1 MKKSKGVAI
10 IAIILAC
17 LIGLG
22 YYTSTIMSATSTS
35 QKKTDNKTEA
45 EGIKLGLD
53 LSGGV
58 SITYRIKDKNPSKK
72 DINDTV
78 AKLEERAESYS
89 TEYAVYP
96 VGDDRITV
104 EIPGVYDANAVL
116 EDLGS
121 PGSLYFIVQKD
132 SDGNENY
139 SYDSSTGEY
148 KLNYDIQNHC
158 QPDSECHNYDIQ
170 NLVDNG
176 SVIMDG
182 NDVKSA
188 NAAYNQSSSTST
200 KEPVVQLT
208 LKKKA
213 ADVFGEATTKAA
225 SSGES
230 IGIYYDDHFISVPK
244 VESAIKDGS
253 CVINGMSD
261 YDEAEQLATF
271 IRVGAINLK
280 LEEMES
286 SVAGAQLGGK
296 ALSSSVK
303 AAIIGLI
310 LVMLFMILNYSLS
323 GVVASIGLA
332 IYTTVTVALIY
343 LFEITLTL
351 PGIAGVILGIGMAV
365 DANVIIISRI
375 REEIAA
381 GKSVLTSIKTGYKK
395 AMSAIIDGNVTT
407 FIAALVLMWLGSGT
421 VKGFAYT
428 LIISLIVSMF
438 TALVISRLLNL
449 AFYAV
454 GCRNEK
460 LYGRAKEHK
469 TIDFMKHRWV
479 CFILSLVVIVAG
491 FVGMIGYGAAGKG
504 ALNFSLEFKGGT
516 SISADFGKDYT
527 VEQVE
532 DKIVPEV
539 AKVIN
544 DNAIQ
549 ASTVSGSNVVT
560 IKTKTLSLSER
571 EEVNRMLVDKF
582 GVDEATIE
590 SQSIGSTIS
599 NEMRSNAV
607 KALIVACIFMLFYI
621 WFRFKDIRFAGSA
634 IIALVH
640 DVLVMLTGYALIR
653 ISVGNTFIACVLTIV
668 GYSINDTIV
677 IFDRI
682 RENMQGMKKQTPE
695 TLAEVANRSLTQTLS
710 RSLNTSITT
719 IIMVLLLFILGVS
732 SIREFALPLMIGLI
746 SGTYSSIFIAA
757 ALWYVMKLHLGK
769 DKLMKTAAAKTK
781 KK

>member
-148 KLNYDIQNHC
+148 KLNYDIQN
-158 QPDSECHNYDIQ
+158 
-170 NLVDNG
+170 LVDNG

-188 NAAYNQSSSTST
+188 NAAYNQTSST
-200 KEPVVQLT
+200 
-208 LKKKA
+208 
-213 ADVFGEATTKAA
+213 
-225 SSGES
+225 
-230 IGIYYDDHFISVPK
+230 
-244 VESAIKDGS
+244 
-253 CVINGMSD
+253 
-261 YDEAEQLATF
+261 
-271 IRVGAINLK
+271 
-280 LEEMES
+280 
-286 SVAGAQLGGK
+286 
-296 ALSSSVK
+296 SVK

-504 ALNFSLEFKGGT
+504 SLNFSLEFKGGT

-571 EEVNRMLVDKF
+571 EEVNQMLVDKF
-582 GVDEATIE
+582 GVDESTIE

-653 ISVGNTFIACVLTIV
+653 ISVGNTFIACILTIV

-769 DKLMKTAAAKTK
+769 DKLLKPAVAKTK

>member
-148 KLNYDIQNHC
+148 KLNYDIQ
-158 QPDSECHNYDIQ
+158 D
-170 NLVDNG
+170 LVDNG

-271 IRVGAINLK
+271 IRVGAIYLK

-571 EEVNRMLVDKF
+571 EEVNQMLVDKF

-653 ISVGNTFIACVLTIV
+653 ISVGNTFIACILTIV

-769 DKLMKTAAAKTK
+769 DKLLKPAVAKTK